1 MCGNNIEI
9 YTCGH
14 SVFAG
19 INFCPDYFKLT
30 TPDRTPMCPG
40 IGANNTSHMDNIVRR
55 GSICEDC
62 QDKKEQEA
70 IQREGEMGWRRG
82 RTRVEKAKSKRRS
95 KRGEERG

>member
-30 TPDRTPMCPG
+30 QDRTPICPG
-40 IGANNTSHMDNIVRR
+40 IGANNSHMDNIIRH

-62 QDKKEQEA
+62 QDKKQQA
-70 IQREGEMGWRRG
+70 IQREGEMVWRRG
-82 RTRVEKAKSKRRS
+82 RARVEKASRKQRS
-95 KRGEERG
+95 KRGEERE